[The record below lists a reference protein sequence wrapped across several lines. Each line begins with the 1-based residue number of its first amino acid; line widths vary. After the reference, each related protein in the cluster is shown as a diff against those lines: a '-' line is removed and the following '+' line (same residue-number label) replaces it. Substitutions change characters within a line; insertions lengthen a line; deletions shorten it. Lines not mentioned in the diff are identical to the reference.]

1 MGLVLKDGKWQLQ
14 AGGTGDTA
22 GYDEIAGSKG
32 AELLRNSA
40 SSILTGSLLP
50 PSGAVSQANIFSAKG
65 FGGTTG
71 TNATRIYATPLVS
84 TNLDLNDFSSG
95 FTWAGWVKADG
106 SITNNSSTIFFSS
119 QFDGKDAVIFRR
131 NGTTNNVIFEYYDN
145 TTLKGKVI
153 TDSTPWSDNNWVH
166 YAVTFSSSKALAI
179 YKNGSAIQFDVNT
192 DAGGSTPGNQ
202 TGHTFNTSIPAA
214 ERKELRIFGGDLKTD
229 ANDGLAGEVFNIGFW
244 NTALPANA
252 ITDIDATPALDLS
265 SNSGNYTQ
273 AQNLIFNCKFDQT
286 AADGTNIALAQKGL
300 GNLGFISGSTKPS

>member
-1 MGLVLKDGKWQLQ
+1 M
-14 AGGTGDTA
+14 
-22 GYDEIAGSKG
+22 
-32 AELLRNSA
+32 LLSTVYIILLLF
-40 SSILTGSLLP
+40 SS
-50 PSGAVSQANIFSAKG
+50 NIFELK
-65 FGGTTG
+65 
-71 TNATRIYATPLVS
+71 Y
-84 TNLDLNDFSSG
+84 
-95 FTWAGWVKADG
+95 
-106 SITNNSSTIFFSS
+106 FFSS
-119 QFDGKDAVIFRR
+119 
-131 NGTTNNVIFEYYDN
+131 
-145 TTLKGKVI
+145 
-153 TDSTPWSDNNWVH
+153 H
-166 YAVTFSSSKALAI
+166 
-179 YKNGSAIQFDVNT
+179 VNT

-229 ANDGLAGEVFNIGFW
+229 TNDGLAGEVFNIGFW